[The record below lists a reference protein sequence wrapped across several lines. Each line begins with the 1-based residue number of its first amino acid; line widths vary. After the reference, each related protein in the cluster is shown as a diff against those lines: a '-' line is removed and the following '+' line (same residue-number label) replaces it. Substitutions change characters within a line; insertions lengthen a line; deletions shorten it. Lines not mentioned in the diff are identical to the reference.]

1 MSRHDFILT
10 DADPSRSDQQEIT
23 LVVEARGVSIEAK
36 GYGDFGS
43 SEGNGSPI
51 FLELYRGNLRLVVSP
66 DIKEEEPMIVDLA
79 GAKEGR
85 V

>member
-1 MSRHDFILT
+1 MSRHEFILN
-10 DADPSRSDQQEIT
+10 DADLSWKDQQEIT
-23 LVVEARGVSIEAK
+23 IVVDPNGVSIEAK

-43 SEGNGSPI
+43 AEGHGSPVY
-51 FLELYRGNLRLVVSP
+51 LELYRGNLRLVVSP